1 MANPLQLGLVNYTKG
16 AFITVESKIAD
27 RFFIIRSGKV
37 ILSKEFEIEEEQGG
51 QTLNPG
57 DFFGVVSTMSTHS
70 HIDNARA
77 LTDVTLISVRKD
89 QYSMLIE
96 RNTPV
101 ALKIINVFSTRVRA
115 LDQALTR
122 LTFKAAAEIEAPH
135 LFNVAEYYARQNQF
149 NQAYFAYY
157 KYVKHCPTGKNVQV
171 ATERMNKI
179 KPYATVAHLDVEN
192 STEFVRQ
199 YPKDTMIFSE
209 GESGPELYIIQKG
222 SVRITKIVDD
232 AEVMLAILKPGDIF
246 GEMALLEDKPRSAS
260 AIAHEDTILLAVNRG
275 NFKGM
280 VVDQPKI
287 ISRLTILLAERI
299 WSLYKQLANTMLQDP
314 VGRLY
319 DALKIEL
326 EKERIDLEENISFT
340 FGFGPKELLT
350 MVGLSAEDGNAAIQT
365 MFGNSK
371 VKIVNNRIHVTDIRE
386 LQKQSEYFLKMA
398 KLNKSRKA
406 GSIRNR

>member
-1 MANPLQLGLVNYTKG
+1 MANSLQLGLASYKKG
-16 AFITVESKIAD
+16 AFITVENNPAN
-27 RFFIIRSGKV
+27 RFFIIRNGRV

-51 QTLNPG
+51 QTLQPG
-57 DFFGVVSTMSTHS
+57 DFFGVVSTMSSHS
-70 HIDNARA
+70 HIDTARA
-77 LTDVTLISVRKD
+77 LTDVTLISVGKE

-101 ALKIINVFSTRVRA
+101 ALKIINTFSKRLRS

-157 KYVKHCPTGKNVQV
+157 KYIKHCPTGKNVQI
-171 ATERMNKI
+171 TKERMK
-179 KPYATVAHLDVEN
+179 KSEPDAKAVHLEVG
-192 STEFVRQ
+192 STTEFVRT
-199 YPKDTMIFSE
+199 YPKDTMVFSE
-209 GESGPELYIIQKG
+209 GESGVELYIIRAG

-232 AEVMLAILKPGDIF
+232 AEVILAILKPGDIF
-246 GEMALLEDKPRSAS
+246 GEMALLENKPRSAS
-260 AIAHEDTILLAVNRG
+260 AIAHEETTLLAVNRG

-287 ISRLTILLAERI
+287 ISRLTVLLSERI
-299 WSLYKQLANTMLQDP
+299 WSLYKQLANTLLKEP

-326 EKERIDLEENISFT
+326 EKERIDLQENIPYT

-350 MVGLSAEDGNAAIQT
+350 MVGLSAEEGRAGIQKIFENPK
-365 MFGNSK
+365 M
-371 VKIVNNRIHVTDIRE
+371 KIVNNSVHITDIRE
-386 LQKQSEYFLKMA
+386 LQKQADFFLKLA
-398 KLNKSRKA
+398 KLERSRQA
-406 GSIRNR
+406 GRIRKR

>member
-1 MANPLQLGLVNYTKG
+1 MANPLQLGLVNYSKG
-16 AFITVESKIAD
+16 AYITVESKMAD
-27 RFFIIRSGKV
+27 RFYIIRSGNV
-37 ILSKEFEIEEEQGG
+37 ILSKEIEIEDDQSGA
-51 QTLNPG
+51 TLNPG
-57 DFFGVVSTMSTHS
+57 DFFGVESAMSSHS
-70 HIDNARA
+70 HIENARA

-101 ALKIINVFSTRVRA
+101 ALKIINVFSTRVRS
-115 LDQALTR
+115 LDQVLTR

-135 LFNVAEYYARQNQF
+135 LFKVAEYYARHNQF
-149 NQAYFAYY
+149 NQAFYAYY
-157 KYVKHCPTGKNVQV
+157 KYIKHCPGGKNVQV

-192 STEFVRQ
+192 SLEFVRN

-232 AEVMLAILKPGDIF
+232 DEVMLAILKPGDIF

-260 AIAHEDTILLAVNRG
+260 AIAHEDTILLAVNRK

-299 WSLYKQLANTMLQDP
+299 WSLYKQCANAMLEDP

-319 DALKIEL
+319 DRLKTEL
-326 EKERIDLEENISFT
+326 EKERIDLSENMPYT

-350 MVGLSAEDGNAAIQT
+350 MVGISSEDGNSAIKT
-365 MFGNSK
+365 MFTTSK
-371 VKIVNNRIHVTDIRE
+371 LKIVNNRIHVTDIRE
-386 LQKQSEYFLKMA
+386 LQKQSEYYIKMA
-398 KLNKSRKA
+398 KLKRSRAA
-406 GSIRNR
+406 GSIHNR

>member
-16 AFITVESKIAD
+16 AFITVEGKPAD
-27 RFFIIRSGKV
+27 RFFIIRSGNV
-37 ILSKEFEIEEEQGG
+37 LLSKEFEIEEEAGG

-57 DFFGVVSTMSTHS
+57 DFFDVVSTMSSHN

-157 KYVKHCPTGKNVQV
+157 KYVKHCPGGKNVQM
-171 ATERMNKI
+171 AKERMNKI

-192 STEFVRQ
+192 STEFMRQ

-232 AEVMLAILKPGDIF
+232 DEVMLAILKPGDIF

-260 AIAHEDTILLAVNRG
+260 AIAHEDTVLLAVNRG
-275 NFKGM
+275 NFKSM

-287 ISRLTILLAERI
+287 ISRLTVLLAERI
-299 WSLYKQLANTMLQDP
+299 WSLYKQLANAMLGDP

-326 EKERIDLEENISFT
+326 EKERIEMTENISHT
-340 FGFGPKELLT
+340 FDFGPKELLT
-350 MVGLSAEDGNAAIQT
+350 MVGLSSEEGNQAIQT
-365 MFGNSK
+365 IFGNSK
-371 VKIVNNRIHVTDIRE
+371 IKIVNNMIHVTDIRE
-386 LQKQSEYFLKMA
+386 LGKQADYYLKMA
-398 KLNKSRKA
+398 KLKKSREA
-406 GSIRNR
+406 GSIRHH